1 MQLAFFRQSRRLLGI
16 VPRILVQQQTNL
28 AVSVHFRR
36 NVLSLRQID
45 ELRPKSAGL
54 ARFNDKSFYRGFV
67 QLGEI
72 LRLRHGCHVI
82 QGELE
87 AELLEFL
94 QNHLPHLS
102 NITIDVIQ

>member
-1 MQLAFFRQSRRLLGI
+1 MKCYESNATRGSGVAETRLLRQSMRLLGI
-16 VPRILVQQQTNL
+16 VSRIPVQQQIDL
-28 AVSVHFRR
+28 AISVHFRR
-36 NVLSLRQID
+36 NALSLRQID

-54 ARFNDKSFYRGFV
+54 GRFNDKGFYRVLV

-94 QNHLPHLS
+94 
-102 NITIDVIQ
+102 

>member
-1 MQLAFFRQSRRLLGI
+1 MLQEKYKRKRVAETRLLRQSMRLLGI
-16 VPRILVQQQTNL
+16 VSRIPVQQQTDL
-28 AVSVHFRR
+28 AISVHFR

-54 ARFNDKSFYRGFV
+54 ARFNDKSFYRVLV
-67 QLGEI
+67 QFGEI

-94 QNHLPHLS
+94 
-102 NITIDVIQ
+102 

>member
-1 MQLAFFRQSRRLLGI
+1 MRLLGI
-16 VPRILVQQQTNL
+16 VSRILVQQQTDL
-28 AVSVHFRR
+28 VISVHFRR

-45 ELRPKSAGL
+45 ELRPKSTSL
-54 ARFNDKSFYRGFV
+54 ARFNDKSFYRV
-67 QLGEI
+67 LIQLGEI

-94 QNHLPHLS
+94 QKSLYRISRL
-102 NITIDVIQ
+102 T